1 MRVVSF
7 LLCLLALAV
16 AAGGCS
22 DLGPAGGLCAESC
35 DPGEVCDPTT
45 GQCLPVVKTT
55 PALEVVP
62 PTGNNRGWVVQ
73 EFPKPPVGPDGRIA
87 IKLQPAI
94 SLEGG
99 VYASHDLTKVVPAQV
114 IAWRASELEGMPTV
128 QSEVTTGSRRDASD
142 PNSTDNYLLWLSP
155 GHTYSFYVTPLPPY
169 DAEYPPLVVPGFKLT
184 DHLKKDFV
192 LDGKDR
198 AVLVKGQ
205 VVDSTGSAFFSP
217 TPPRNE
223 KGVTLDFKVQVRAYE
238 TDGSRKSTLGI
249 TDPEKGEFSF
259 AVPAG
264 VSTYTIRVETT
275 AGGVPIPKLECSNI
289 VLGLASQSQQ
299 TGQPTQEINPIR
311 LPSFQIPKLYTVNV
325 RGKDGTKEGA
335 PVKGA
340 AVTFAAL
347 DLVVAAN
354 DGFDSC
360 NASYSRTGYTDANG
374 KVDLLLLPGA
384 GKTNQIYSVT
394 VVSPATSPFASQWI
408 KSFEVGP
415 NDGILADIMLEPRHE
430 VSGTV
435 VRQDTDAPVAGV
447 TIEARGVA
455 TGSSTAKVPTTTA
468 SATTDAEG
476 RYQLFVDPGFYN
488 LDLRPPQDSGLP
500 SLGMTTKIEGDV
512 LGKVFTLPLPK
523 VVVGRVL
530 DPDGTPLLSAKVQM
544 YELVPE
550 IEKPLTQK
558 ATLRASAVTD
568 ADGAFGLLVAE
579 PAH

>member
-1 MRVVSF
+1 
-7 LLCLLALAV
+7 LLCLATLAL
-16 AAGGCS
+16 AAGGCT
-22 DLGPAGGLCAESC
+22 DLGAAGGSC
-35 DPGEVCDPTT
+35 PASCGPGEVCDPST
-45 GQCLPVVKTT
+45 GQCLPVVKAT

-114 IAWRASELEGMPTV
+114 IAWRASDLEGMPTV
-128 QSEVTTGSRRDASD
+128 QSEATTGSRRDASD

-169 DAEYPPLVVPGFKLT
+169 DAEYPPLVVPAFKLT
-184 DHLKKDFV
+184 EHLKKDFV

-198 AVLVKGQ
+198 AVLVEGQ
-205 VVDSTGSAFFSP
+205 VVDSTGAAFFSP
-217 TPPRNE
+217 TTLENE

-238 TDGSRKSTLGI
+238 TEGGRKSTLGI
-249 TDPEKGEFSF
+249 TDPEKGAFSF

-264 VSTYTIRVETT
+264 VSTYTIKVETA
-275 AGGVPIPKLECSNI
+275 AGGVPIPKLECSSI

-299 TGQPTQEINPIR
+299 AA
-311 LPSFQIPKLYTVNV
+311 SFQIPKLYTVNV
-325 RGKDGTKEGA
+325 RGKDGTKQGA

-340 AVTFAAL
+340 AVTFATS
-347 DLVVAAN
+347 DLVVASN

-360 NASYSRTGYTDANG
+360 SASYSRTGYTDANG
-374 KVDLLLLPGA
+374 KVDLLLLPGSNNA
-384 GKTNQIYSVT
+384 NQEYSVT
-394 VVSPATSPFASQWI
+394 VVGPPTSPFASQWI
-408 KSFEVGP
+408 KSCEVGP
-415 NDGILADIMLEPRHE
+415 PVDSLKGGTLADIVLEPRHE

-435 VRQDTDAPVAGV
+435 VREDTNEPVAGV

-476 RYQLFVDPGFYN
+476 HYQLFVDPGFYN

-500 SLGMTTKIEGDV
+500 SVGMTTKIEADV
-512 LGKVFTLPLPK
+512 VGKVFSIPLPK
-523 VVVGRVL
+523 VVAGRVL
-530 DPDGTPLLSAKVQM
+530 DPDGNPLPSAKVQM

-550 IEKPLTQK
+550 IEKPLTHK
-558 ATLRASAVTD
+558 ATLRSSAVTD

-579 PAH
+579 PAD